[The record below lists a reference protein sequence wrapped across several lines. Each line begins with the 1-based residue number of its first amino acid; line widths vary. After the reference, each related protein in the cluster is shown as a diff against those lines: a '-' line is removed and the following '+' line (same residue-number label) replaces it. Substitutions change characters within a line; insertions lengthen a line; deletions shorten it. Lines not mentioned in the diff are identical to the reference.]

1 MSSIMGSLSIAVRA
15 MMADQGALQVVS
27 NNVANINTPGY
38 TRERANLVEE
48 PPVQHGSPIEGNGV
62 TLESVS
68 SLRDRVLELRLDEE
82 EQSKGKLDSYMEVMS
97 QAQVYFN
104 SGSGHDLGGV
114 LNDFFSSLSQLSTDP
129 TSMPFRQQVLMS
141 AQNLA
146 AEVSADAKNLTGLQS
161 QVDQTLTQQVQQAGQ
176 LLTQIA
182 ALNRQIGFND
192 SDEQNGALIDQ
203 RTQLIRNL
211 SQLMDVRVVNNANG
225 GISLTTG
232 DGTSLI
238 AGDRVASLSVHPD
251 GDGKLRVFVDTT
263 DVTDSLQGGS
273 IRGLLDARDQGI
285 GGLLGQLDEFAA
297 GLSNALNTAHQQ
309 GYTLSGA
316 QGGNLMA
323 PQATITGAA
332 ARMQV
337 AITDPA
343 DIAASSDG
351 SPGSNGNLNTLLA
364 LQNAAVVNG
373 RTPSDAVADI
383 VFQAGSDVSNASA
396 ELDGEQAVLD
406 QLDQQRSSVSGVS
419 LDEEAANMVRFQRSY
434 EAAAR
439 VISIIDDLTLT
450 VINIG
455 TGGAVS

>member
-15 MMADQGALQVVS
+15 MMADQGALEVVS

-38 TRERANLVEE
+38 ARERANLVEE
-48 PPVQHGSPIEGNGV
+48 PPVQNGSPIQGNGV
-62 TLESVS
+62 ALQSVT

-82 EQSKGKLDSYMEVMS
+82 EQTKGKLGSYMEVMS
-97 QAQVYFN
+97 QAEVYFN

-114 LNDFFSSLSQLSTDP
+114 LNSFFSSLSQLSTDP
-129 TSMPFRQQVLMS
+129 TSMAYRQQVLQA

-146 AEVSADAKNLTGLQS
+146 AEVSGDSKSLTTLQS
-161 QVDQTLTQQVQQAGQ
+161 QVDQTVTQQVQQAGQ

-211 SQLMDVRVVNNANG
+211 SQLMDVRVVNNAG

-238 AGDRVASLSVHPD
+238 AGDHVASLSVHPD
-251 GDGKLRVFVDTT
+251 GDGKLRVFVDDA

-273 IRGLLDARDQGI
+273 LRGLLDARDQGI
-285 GGLLGQLDEFAA
+285 GGLIGQLDQFAA

-323 PQATITGAA
+323 PQATVSGAA

-351 SPGSNGNLNTLLA
+351 SAGSNGNVNNLLA
-364 LQNAAVVNG
+364 LQNAEVVNG

-406 QLDQQRSSVSGVS
+406 QLDQQRSSLSGVS